1 MGQLATLICIVFILY
16 LFWADHKRKDGPS
29 GALWVPLIWMFLAGS
44 RYVSSWLNLSAPPG
58 AVGTAVYDEGSPVDA
73 AAFFLLIAAGVF
85 ILSKRKIDWEQLL
98 IKNKWVG
105 LYLLYCLVSV
115 LWSDVSFV
123 SFKRWFKDLG
133 NPIMVLVILTEERPY
148 EALGVLL
155 RRLGF
160 LWLPLS
166 VLFVRFYPQLGRGYG
181 AGGAPMYTG
190 VGHQKN
196 DLGLMC
202 LISGIYYAWHFIMC
216 RKTGFRFWDR
226 DNIIDYVLLGMLVWL
241 LHMSQSDTSIT
252 CAVVAA
258 SLFAAARV
266 TSRQPGR
273 IMTWGAGAAS
283 LYLVLDAAIGLKPFV
298 LRILGRDPTLT
309 GRTEVWSTLKQLVV
323 NPLVGA
329 GFMSF
334 WSGRRMEFIW
344 QSVGAGINQAHNGYL
359 EQYLNL
365 GYIGVAFI
373 LAIMLSGLLKVRGQL
388 YVDYSSAVL
397 MLCFIVTAALYNYTE
412 ASFYGINNMWLLT
425 ILAVIEVPRRQRT
438 EAAYVGK
445 RRTISLARFQPK
457 YLGFKRFIPQRRR

>member
-1 MGQLATLICIVFILY
+1 MGQLATLICIAFILY
-16 LFWADHKRKDGPS
+16 LFRRDFKKAGGPS
-29 GALWVPLIWMFLAGS
+29 NALWVPFFWMFLGAS
-44 RYVSSWLNLSAPPG
+44 RYVSSWLRMSGPAPS
-58 AVGTAVYDEGSPVDA
+58 VGGYEEGSPVDA

-85 ILSKRKIDWEQLL
+85 ILSKRKIDWGQLL

-105 LYLLYCLVSV
+105 LYLLYCLLSV
-115 LWSDVSFV
+115 FWSDVSFV

-190 VGHQKN
+190 IGHQKN
-196 DLGLMC
+196 DLGFMC
-202 LISGIYYAWHFIMC
+202 MISSIYYAWHFILC
-216 RKTGFRFWDR
+216 RKTGFRFWDK
-226 DNIIDYVLLGMLVWL
+226 DNIADFILLGMLAWL
-241 LHMSQSDTSIT
+241 FHMSQSSTSMA
-252 CAVVAA
+252 CAVIAA

-266 TSRQPGR
+266 LSREPGR
-273 IMTWGAGAAS
+273 ILTWGAGVVL
-283 LYLVLDAAIGLKPFV
+283 LYLVLDATFGLKAFV
-298 LRILGRDPTLT
+298 LHILGRDPTLT
-309 GRTEVWSTLKQLVV
+309 GRTEMWAILKEMVV

-344 QSVGAGINQAHNGYL
+344 HSLGAGINQAHNGYL

-373 LAIMLSGLLKVRGQL
+373 LAIMLSGLLKVRRQL
-388 YVDYSSAVL
+388 EVDYSSAVL
-397 MLCFIVTAALYNYTE
+397 MLCLILVAALYNYTE
-412 ASFYGINNMWLLT
+412 ASFYGMNDMWLLT
-425 ILAVIEVPRRQRT
+425 ILAVMEVPRRQRA
-438 EAAYVGK
+438 EGVYVSK
-445 RRTISLARFQPK
+445 RRAISLAQFQRK
-457 YLGFKRFIPQRRR
+457 YFGFKRFTPQRRR